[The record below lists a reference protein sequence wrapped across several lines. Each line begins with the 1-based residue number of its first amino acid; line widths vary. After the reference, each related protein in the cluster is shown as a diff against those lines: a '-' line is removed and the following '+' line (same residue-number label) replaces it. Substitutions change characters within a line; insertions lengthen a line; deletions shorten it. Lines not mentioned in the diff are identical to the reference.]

1 MELRIPINNCRKQFT
16 GISRDHLC
24 DFQDGV
30 QYQFP
35 YPVRGG
41 QLESAS
47 SGFTEECSD
56 GLVGLKPFYRAKY
69 VVLHHGQREAG
80 NLCRE
85 VYALTSAEVEQL
97 LAIVIS
103 HLGSPAGSVRP
114 VCFEETERE
123 IGCEQSIPMSIPAS
137 LREEQAHGGT
147 CKLHVYGA
155 VGAFQCPIV
164 LGEALLLELFDD
176 LVGCQVAPLG
186 VVFGLSQFDH
196 SNQMTLDV
204 SAGYQTNEVCTGK
217 PTVNEQIVESDA
229 ALDGVLYHLDG
240 LVNLRHRVL
249 LDAFL
254 DAQARIVGRETL
266 TALLVRQSLLLVW
279 LTAFFT
285 MKREIEEQL
294 AHAIAQKQRQ
304 TFVAK
309 DGLVLKVRENLA
321 DELTLTSALRSV
333 SVIDNQA
340 DRLVMLSLGAA
351 ADLTQQLVVHRIQQ
365 FAPLDITVIHKTIE
379 HVLLTT
385 EQVA

>member
-1 MELRIPINNCRKQFT
+1 MELRIGINNRRKQFA
-16 GISRDHLC
+16 GIGRDHLC

-41 QLESAS
+41 QFESIPRC
-47 SGFTEECSD
+47 FTEECSD
-56 GLVGLKPFYRAKY
+56 GLVGLKPFHRAKY
-69 VVLHHGQREAG
+69 IVLHHGQREAG
-80 NLCRE
+80 NLRRE
-85 VYALTSAEVEQL
+85 VHALTSAEVEQL

-123 IGCEQSIPMSIPAS
+123 IGCEQSIPMPIPAS
-137 LREEQAHGGT
+137 FREEQAHGGT
-147 CKLHVYGA
+147 CKLHIDGA
-155 VGAFQCPIV
+155 VGALQCPIV
-164 LGEALLLELFDD
+164 LGEALLLELLDD

-196 SNQMTLDV
+196 TNQMALDV
-204 SAGYQTNEVCTGK
+204 SAGNQANKVCTGK
-217 PTVNEQIVESDA
+217 PAVNEQIVKADA
-229 ALDGVLYHLDG
+229 TLDGILHHLNG
-240 LVNLRHRVL
+240 LVYLRHRVL
-249 LDAFL
+249 LDALL
-254 DAQARIVGRETL
+254 DSLSAMILAISGL
-266 TALLVRQSLLLVW
+266 AFLVRQSLLLVW
-279 LTAFFT
+279 LATLLT

-340 DRLVMLSLGAA
+340 DRPVMLSLGATS
-351 ADLTQQLVVHRIQQ
+351 DLTQQLEVHRIQQ
-365 FAPLDITVIHKTIE
+365 FAPLDITIIHKTIE

-385 EQVA
+385 EQAA